1 MDHFRKYSPMW
12 SLILTAA
19 GAYAILL
26 LIVYLGQSS
35 LLYLP
40 GIPSRELAASPRDI
54 GLPYEEVR
62 LVTADGVALHGWYI
76 PAERARGTLLF
87 FHGNAGNIS
96 HRLDSLRIFHQLGLS
111 ILIFDYR
118 GYGQSEGTPSEA
130 GTHQDAL
137 AAWDHLVD
145 TRGESPERIVLF
157 GRSLGGALAAW
168 LATQVQPGA
177 LILES
182 AFISVPEM
190 AADLYWWLPA
200 RWLARLQYAT
210 RDYLAEVRCPVQ
222 VIHSPDDEIIPYRHG
237 RSLYAAARPPR
248 TFLQLR
254 GDHNTGFLMSGAAY
268 VNGLDAFLTAHLSG
282 GRIAPR

>member
-76 PAERARGTLLF
+76 PAVGARGTLLF

-96 HRLDSLRIFHQLGLS
+96 HRLDSLRIFHQLGLN

-137 AAWDHLVD
+137 AAWGHLVD
-145 TRGESPERIVLF
+145 TRGESPDRIVLF

-168 LATQVQPGA
+168 LAARKQPGV

-182 AFISVPEM
+182 AFISVPDM

-200 RWLARLQYAT
+200 RWLARLKYAT
-210 RDYLAEVRCPVQ
+210 RDYLAEVQCPVQ

-248 TFLQLR
+248 TFLRLR
-254 GDHNTGFLMSGAAY
+254 GDHNTGFLMSGATY

-282 GRIAPR
+282 GQIAPR